1 MSEKKDS
8 ENPVVEIAAVV
19 GAFTVAIAALVL
31 IFANDF
37 AWVVIFTTLAMAM
50 FGIVLSKE
58 SLRHVK
64 QKKEKEPVVAKK
76 TKKK

>member
-1 MSEKKDS
+1 MKEKKDS

-31 IFANDF
+31 IFASEF

-50 FGIVLSKE
+50 FGIALSKE
-58 SLRHVK
+58 SLHHMHH
-64 QKKEKEPVVAKK
+64 KKEKEPVITKNVKK
-76 TKKK
+76 